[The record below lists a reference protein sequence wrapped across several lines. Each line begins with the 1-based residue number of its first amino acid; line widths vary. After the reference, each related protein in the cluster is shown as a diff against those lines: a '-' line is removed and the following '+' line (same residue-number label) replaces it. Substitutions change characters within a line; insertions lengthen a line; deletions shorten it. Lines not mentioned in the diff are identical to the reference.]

1 MIFEKLKPVNQWMPF
16 RVFTDPPSPDV
27 LARTNGNS
35 QPLSKPLQNKHIIC
49 FLYQKKCI
57 IFCQIQYQIN
67 TKCLYCM
74 QTRHAYVFKYNPAFV
89 SLLHINKGHED

>member
-1 MIFEKLKPVNQWMPF
+1 MSIMIFEKLKPVNL
-16 RVFTDPPSPDV
+16 VFTDPPSPDV

-57 IFCQIQYQIN
+57 IFCQIQ
-67 TKCLYCM
+67 
-74 QTRHAYVFKYNPAFV
+74 
-89 SLLHINKGHED
+89 